1 MTQNRLSLILLP
13 GLLCDA
19 ALWRHQ
25 ATYLSDLTEPA
36 VMDLTRDNRIE
47 AMAARVLAEAPERFA
62 LAGLS
67 MGGYVALEVIRQ
79 APERVAGLAL
89 MDTHPRADKPEQS
102 EQRRQLM
109 DLARND
115 RFEQILPKLL
125 PRMIHGDR
133 QQDKP
138 LIAELKAMAERVG
151 PAAFIRQQEAII
163 QRQDYR
169 SMLATI
175 RCPVTVIGGSGD
187 LIAPLSW
194 MTDMAEAIPGAN
206 LAIIEDCG
214 HMSTMEQPQATTAL
228 MRSWLQRLGDA
239 H

>member
-25 ATYLSDLTEPA
+25 VTYLSDLTEPA

-89 MDTHPRADKPEQS
+89 VDTHPRADKPEQS

-109 DLARND
+109 ALASND

-133 QQDKP
+133 QHDKP
-138 LIAELKAMAERVG
+138 LIAALSAMAERVG
-151 PAAFIRQQEAII
+151 PTAFIRQQDAII
-163 QRQDYR
+163 HRRDYR
-169 SMLATI
+169 GFLGQI
-175 RCPVTVIGGSGD
+175 RCPTIVIGGRSD
-187 LIAPLSW
+187 LIAPLAW
-194 MTDMAEAIPGAN
+194 MTDMSEAIPGAQ

-214 HMSTMEQPQATTAL
+214 HMSTMEQPQAATAL
-228 MRSWLQRLGDA
+228 MRSWLQRLNDD